1 MKKKTKLFSRYLSVE
16 TNKRYFLIKNN
27 FKFIFIKISQ
37 NTNNHE
43 IHKYNSRCEEVVI

>member
-16 TNKRYFLIKNN
+16 ANKRYFLIKNN